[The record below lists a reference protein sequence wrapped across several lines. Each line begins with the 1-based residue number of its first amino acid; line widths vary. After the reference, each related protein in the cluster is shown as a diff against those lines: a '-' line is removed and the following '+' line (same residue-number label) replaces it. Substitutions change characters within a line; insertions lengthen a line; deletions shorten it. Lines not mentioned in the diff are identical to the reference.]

1 LDPVGKILRPKPAA
15 NCLVPAYEFRIVRR
29 CFDEL
34 HRVRVEIVEVRE
46 PSTQLVAWPI
56 GSHAG
61 PYVQAERARIA
72 RTQCA
77 AKSPINRQ
85 DVVEKSPAHALRL
98 ACRIDEQIGQ
108 ERDWSSDDD

>member
-1 LDPVGKILRPKPAA
+1 
-15 NCLVPAYEFRIVRR
+15 
-29 CFDEL
+29 
-34 HRVRVEIVEVRE
+34 VEVRE

-85 DVVEKSPAHALRL
+85 DMVEKSPAHALRL
-98 ACRIDEQIGQ
+98 AGRIDEQVGQ
-108 ERDWSSDDD
+108 ERH